1 MKDKDFSMKFEQVT
15 YDPSNHLKMPQCLHD
30 RILFFLRTLGLLR
43 IFIFRIM
50 VILSLNNAV
59 FLLHL
64 CDIEVGDLE
73 LMMLPHIIPNLV
85 VSRLAF
91 RSSHI
96 QFIHAD
102 VHFDMPLDM
111 EFGQKANR
119 FDMA

>member
-1 MKDKDFSMKFEQVT
+1 MSQR
-15 YDPSNHLKMPQCLHD
+15 LHN

-43 IFIFRIM
+43 IFVFCFM
-50 VILSLNNAV
+50 VILSLDDAIL
-59 FLLHL
+59 LLHL
-64 CDIEVGDLE
+64 CDIEIGDLQ
-73 LMMLPHIIPNLV
+73 LMMLPYIIPNLV

>member
-1 MKDKDFSMKFEQVT
+1 
-15 YDPSNHLKMPQCLHD
+15 MPQCLHD
-30 RILFFLRTLGLLR
+30 RILFFLRALGLLR
-43 IFIFRIM
+43 IFIFRFM

-64 CDIEVGDLE
+64 CDIEIGYLQ
-73 LMMLPHIIPNLV
+73 LMVLPHIIPNLI

-102 VHFDMPLDM
+102 VHFDVPLNI
-111 EFGQKANR
+111 EFGQKENR

>member
-1 MKDKDFSMKFEQVT
+1 
-15 YDPSNHLKMPQCLHD
+15 MPQRFHN

-43 IFIFRIM
+43 IFVFCFM

-85 VSRLAF
+85 VSRLAL
-91 RSSHI
+91 RSSHV

>member
-1 MKDKDFSMKFEQVT
+1 
-15 YDPSNHLKMPQCLHD
+15 MPQRFHN

-43 IFIFRIM
+43 IFVFCFM

-64 CDIEVGDLE
+64 CDIEIGDLE
-73 LMMLPHIIPNLV
+73 LMMLPYIIQNLV

-102 VHFDMPLDM
+102 VHFDVSLDM
-111 EFGQKANR
+111 EFGKKENR
-119 FDMA
+119 FAIA

>member
-96 QFIHAD
+96 
-102 VHFDMPLDM
+102 
-111 EFGQKANR
+111 
-119 FDMA
+119 

>member
-1 MKDKDFSMKFEQVT
+1 
-15 YDPSNHLKMPQCLHD
+15 MPQRFHN

-43 IFIFRIM
+43 IFIFRFM

-64 CDIEVGDLE
+64 CDIEIGDLE
-73 LMMLPHIIPNLV
+73 LMMLPHMLPNLV
-85 VSRLAF
+85 VSRLAL
-91 RSSHI
+91 RSSHV

-102 VHFDMPLDM
+102 VHYDVSLDM